1 MNLTLHSEWPA
12 NWRTYFLQL
21 CFDSSTRI
29 RQFLSWVK
37 KQRFRIFFL
46 SSIIFPLFCL
56 PFFYLTLLRSDNIRR
71 QPPRP
76 PMRLISQE
84 VLQMDTLCPTV
95 YISQPRSVADVWEVR
110 AYCSSIKGK
119 GKVMPLHCRC
129 DPEGGYRYSSTLT
142 WPRYY
147 KGVSGQQYAPAAL
160 HPREKHGT
168 HFTGGWVGPR
178 GRSGWPE
185 NLVPTGIRSRTVQ
198 PVAQSVYR
206 LRYPAQAVA
215 LLSD

>member
-119 GKVMPLHCRC
+119 GKVMPLHGRC

-147 KGVSGQQYAPAAL
+147 KGWVVSST
-160 HPREKHGT
+160 PRP
-168 HFTGGWVGPR
+168 HFTPEKNTVPILQEAGWAPGAGLDGRKISSPPGFDPGPY
-178 GRSGWPE
+178 SP
-185 NLVPTGIRSRTVQ
+185 
-198 PVAQSVYR
+198 
-206 LRYPAQAVA
+206 
-215 LLSD
+215 